1 MWAFKRRSHS
11 VAPTGCARRSSA
23 WKLREPGETWSSLAC
38 FRRPPFRGLCNVHLD
53 VVMVFA
59 LAPETGQAEA
69 SGFGER
75 PACSE
80 LGIARLHDKLFTQ
93 PYLILIFP
101 ATMTQPIRDAF
112 RVRSKMAAVSL
123 RGGEK
128 SRVSGWP
135 LGWYRARVPVRWPQL
150 PAALPGL
157 GFRAS
162 RGELVKETGLDP
174 AGGNLRFV
182 DIE

>member
-75 PACSE
+75 PTCGE

-101 ATMTQPIRDAF
+101 ATMTQPIRDAAF
-112 RVRSKMAAVSL
+112 QGQVKNGRRFPPGWREKPCFGGGRWVVPGKGSSAPAAAS
-123 RGGEK
+123 GSA
-128 SRVSGWP
+128 SRAWISSITR
-135 LGWYRARVPVRWPQL
+135 RARQRDRARPGW
-150 PAALPGL
+150 AAISAL
-157 GFRAS
+157 
-162 RGELVKETGLDP
+162 
-174 AGGNLRFV
+174 
-182 DIE
+182 